1 MITFY
6 LDRRASSA
14 GKKGHFQALW
24 TVLLLAVLVAGCST
38 SGVNRGDV
46 NVISMEEEWQLGDQL
61 ERDLARQLDIVRDP
75 SVNAYINQ
83 IGQRIARQTEMAD
96 RPWEFHVVD
105 DPAINAFNIP
115 GGHVYVNTGLINAV
129 DNVSELA
136 GVMAHEVSHG
146 VSRHATERLTKS
158 YGLNIGASLLLGRN
172 PALYEQI
179 LTQIVG
185 TGAIAKFSRDD
196 EREADRLGVRYMHS
210 ARYDPEGMVTMFEK
224 LLREREQ
231 RPGAVSQF
239 FSTHPLAEDRIE
251 GIREQVQS
259 LGSAGLVTQDRQLR
273 SIQQRTRR

>member
-1 MITFY
+1 MRTSY
-6 LDRRASSA
+6 PA
-14 GKKGHFQALW
+14 GKKGSLRALW
-24 TVLLLAVLVAGCST
+24 TVLLLAVLAASCST

-46 NVISMEEEWQLGDQL
+46 NVVSMEEEWQLGTQL
-61 ERDLARQLDIVRDP
+61 ERDLDRQLNIVRDR

-83 IGQRIARQTEMAD
+83 IGQRIVRQTELAN
-96 RPWEFHVVD
+96 RPWEFHVVA

-115 GGHVYVNTGLINAV
+115 GGHVYVNTGLINVV

-146 VSRHATERLTKS
+146 VSRHTTERLTKS

-179 LTQIVG
+179 LAQVAG

-196 EREADRLGVRYMHS
+196 EREADRLGVRYMYS
-210 ARYDPEGMVTMFEK
+210 ARYNPEGMITMFEK
-224 LLREREQ
+224 LLRERER
-231 RPGAVSQF
+231 RPNAVSQF

-251 GIREQVQS
+251 GIQEQVQS
-259 LGSAGLVTQDRQLR
+259 LSRAGLTTQDGQLH
-273 SIQQRTRR
+273 SIQQRTRC

>member
-1 MITFY
+1 MITSY
-6 LDRRASSA
+6 LGRKTSSVE
-14 GKKGHFQALW
+14 KKGHLQALW
-24 TVLLLAVLVAGCST
+24 TVLLLAVLVAGCAT

-46 NVISMEEEWQLGDQL
+46 NVVSMEEEWQLGAQL
-61 ERDLARQLDIVRDP
+61 ERDLDRQLDIVRDR
-75 SVNAYINQ
+75 SVNAYVSG
-83 IGQRIARQTEMAD
+83 IGQRIVRQTGLAN

-146 VSRHATERLTKS
+146 IARHATERLTKS
-158 YGLNIGASLLLGRN
+158 YGLNVGAGLLLGRN

-179 LTQIVG
+179 LAQVVG

-210 ARYDPEGMVTMFEK
+210 ARYNPEGMITMFEK
-224 LLREREQ
+224 LLRERER
-231 RPGAVSQF
+231 RPSAVSQF

-259 LGSAGLVTQDRQLR
+259 LSSAGLTTRDGQLR